1 VTDTGVG
8 IAEDKQKI
16 IFEAFQQADASTTR
30 KYGGTGLGLSISREI
45 ARLLGGEIR
54 VESVPDE
61 GSTFTLYV
69 PQSYIA
75 PQRKESMGPA
85 LSLSAAEPAAMR
97 AKTEG
102 PAESS
107 PFTQIEEH
115 VPDDRES
122 IVRGDRIVLI
132 IEDDVK
138 FAKILIDMAHDK
150 GFKAVVATRAES
162 GLDLARRYAP
172 DAITLDIALPDME
185 GWTVLDRLKH
195 EKATRHI
202 PVHIISAD
210 EESDRGLRL
219 GAFATLQKPVTKD
232 GLDGAFAKI
241 KGFVERPNKTL
252 LVIEDNEE
260 QATAIK
266 ELIGGEGDVD
276 ITTVRTG
283 EEALNDLR
291 DKRFDCI

>member
-132 IEDDVK
+132 I
-138 FAKILIDMAHDK
+138 DMAHDK
-150 GFKAVVATRAES
+150 GFKAVVATRGES

-172 DAITLDIALPDME
+172 DAITLDIELPDME

-210 EESDRGLRL
+210 EESSRGMKL
-219 GAFATLQKPVTKD
+219 GALAHLEKPVTKEK
-232 GLDGAFAKI
+232 LDEAFARI
-241 KGFVERPNKTL
+241 KGFVE
-252 LVIEDNEE
+252 
-260 QATAIK
+260 
-266 ELIGGEGDVD
+266 
-276 ITTVRTG
+276 
-283 EEALNDLR
+283 
-291 DKRFDCI
+291 